1 MSSRLKPR
9 GQNLVLLSLTMLFIA
24 LMVTMTIGL
33 GMRIRQKH
41 ELQNLADAAAFSNA
55 VMTARTFNN
64 MAAVNRLEVSYW
76 VAQAADQS
84 LISWT
89 GYARAMGH
97 NSRKGAAEMINND
110 ACLRRPQNRNARRQL
125 TRFYDAVGAYMGTRF
140 PSTAWKAM
148 DQAAGKE
155 SKAIQGMIGDLRN
168 ELSDSL
174 SSTNPGNLRG
184 EFYRQITK
192 QQLTERIV
200 ALSKQDDISVIDT
213 GRGAE
218 PNSPEGVTMAEL
230 DCDAAGDTTG
240 QLTGVDPKGS
250 GLCLRGTWSN
260 NMLMAAMGSRGNAF
274 VTGRS
279 HMPGKV
285 LTEIMAIADDYDD
298 LSIVFGGKSGSAYW
312 AASKTHGDVPAGTEA
327 WGDDHGT
334 MIIKA
339 GSCTRTQTVLAH
351 VRSTDQLEI
360 SDEHE
365 YGQSGDL
372 MEPDPEVHHTMGD
385 CTPLCPS
392 VWVRT
397 IGFQPSNSEANAW
410 GQPKVVVALKR
421 NLTMKT
427 FPWELHFKFPF
438 SATGPAS
445 EWDGRGHE
453 LHTKSGNG
461 MNISTQGAVATGI
474 AYYHRRD
481 HWDEFPNLLN
491 PFWRA
496 TLAPID
502 VDDSPRD
509 LNRALSAPEFRFQRD
524 AYEALRNV
532 GFEGLH

>member
-1 MSSRLKPR
+1 MSPRLKPR

-55 VMTARTFNN
+55 VLTARTFNN

-110 ACLRRPQNRNARRQL
+110 ACLRRPQNRNARRHL
-125 TRFYDAVGAYMGTRF
+125 TQFYNAVGAYMGTRF
-140 PSTAWKAM
+140 PSTSWKAM
-148 DQAAGKE
+148 DQAAGEE
-155 SKAIQGMIGDLRN
+155 SKAIQGMIGELRN
-168 ELSDSL
+168 ELSDS
-174 SSTNPGNLRG
+174 TEPGDLRG
-184 EFYRQITK
+184 RFYRKITE
-192 QQLTERIV
+192 QQLTQRIV
-200 ALSKQDDISVIDT
+200 ALSMQDDISVVDT
-213 GRGAE
+213 GSATE
-218 PNSPEGVTMAEL
+218 PNSPQGVTMAEL
-230 DCDAAGDTTG
+230 DCDAEGDTSG
-240 QLTGVDPKGS
+240 QLTGVAPTGS
-250 GLCLRGTWSN
+250 GLCLRSTWST

-279 HMPGKV
+279 HMPDNV
-285 LTEIMAIADDYDD
+285 RTEIMDIADNYDD
-298 LSIVFGGKSGSAYW
+298 LSIVFSGKSGSAYW
-312 AASKTHGDVPAGTEA
+312 ADRETHGDAPVGTEA

-334 MIIKA
+334 MTINA
-339 GSCTRTQTVLAH
+339 GSCTRTQTVVAH
-351 VRSTDQLEI
+351 VRSTDWDEK
-360 SDEHE
+360 SDAHE

-372 MEPDPEVHHTMGD
+372 MEPEPEFHHTMGD

-421 NLTMKT
+421 NLPVKP

-453 LHTKSGNG
+453 LHTKTGNG
-461 MNISTQGAVATGI
+461 TNISTRGAVATGI

-481 HWDEFPNLLN
+481 NWDEFPNLLN

-502 VDDSPRD
+502 VDDSPD
-509 LNRALSAPEFRFQRD
+509 TLNRALSATEFRFQRD
-524 AYEALRNV
+524 AYQALRNV